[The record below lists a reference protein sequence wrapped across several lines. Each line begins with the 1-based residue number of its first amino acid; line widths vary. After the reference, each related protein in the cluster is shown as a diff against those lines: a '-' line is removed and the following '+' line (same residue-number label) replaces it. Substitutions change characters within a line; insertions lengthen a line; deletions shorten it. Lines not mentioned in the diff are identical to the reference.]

1 MNLVAAILIA
11 IVVGL
16 AWACISE
23 NERYHGR

>member
-16 AWACISE
+16 VWACISE

>member
-1 MNLVAAILIA
+1 MSLAAAILIA

-23 NERYHGR
+23 KERYHGR